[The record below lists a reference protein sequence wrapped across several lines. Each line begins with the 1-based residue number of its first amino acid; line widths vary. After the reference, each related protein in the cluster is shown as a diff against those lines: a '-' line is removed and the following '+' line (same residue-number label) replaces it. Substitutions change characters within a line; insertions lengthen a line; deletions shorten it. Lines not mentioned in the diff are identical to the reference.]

1 MLGFKSNKVQ
11 AVSSVS
17 LTGRSADP
25 RRKSRGSQSGSLH
38 GFELLEVRKSSTHKS
53 LLWLFLPVC
62 LSFCT

>member
-11 AVSSVS
+11 GVSSVS
-17 LTGRSADP
+17 LAGRSADP
-25 RRKSRGSQSGSLH
+25 RRQSRGSQSGSLH

-53 LLWLFLPVC
+53 LLWLFLLVC